1 MFVDVANPARNR
13 ATKIRA
19 PIRANIKVQFTL
31 SDLANDYA
39 TSASVTNLATPPAPL
54 GAFAILSFDF
64 DFDFF
69 SSLSP
74 AWERCK
80 EAEVIFVTAST
91 ASTLWVYPHLK
102 TALEIFAPLPPI
114 FKETIVSD

>member
-31 SDLANDYA
+31 SEPATHYA
-39 TSASVTNLATPPAPL
+39 TSASVTQLATAPALL
-54 GAFAILSFDF
+54 GAFAFLSFDF
-64 DFDFF
+64 DFDF
-69 SSLSP
+69 SPSLSP

-80 EAEVIFVTAST
+80 EAEVIFVTDST
-91 ASTLWVYPHLK
+91 AS
-102 TALEIFAPLPPI
+102 AL
-114 FKETIVSD
+114 